1 MKRIFLYLFF
11 IVTFTYDAIAN
22 PAVAII
28 NQQRRERERKNGN
41 RPVAGFVLFENR
53 EKLDEIIQKNII
65 PNFEITYI
73 NDYHTLENKLNN
85 IRNVKNLEIFYIE
98 IIPFYDE
105 CKAFII
111 YEKKKE
117 EKIEIKKLNWW
128 E

>member
-11 IVTFTYDAIAN
+11 IVTFAYDAIAN
-22 PAVAII
+22 PAVAIV
-28 NQQRRERERKNGN
+28 NQQREERERRNGN
-41 RPVAGFVLFENR
+41 RPVAGFILFENR

-65 PNFEITYI
+65 PNFETIYI
-73 NDYHTLENKLNN
+73 RNLENKLND
-85 IRNVKNLEIFYIE
+85 IRNVKNLKIYYIE

-111 YEKKKE
+111 YKKKKE
-117 EKIEIKKLNWW
+117 EKIEVKKLNWW

>member
-22 PAVAII
+22 PAVAIV
-28 NQQRRERERKNGN
+28 NQQREERERRNGN
-41 RPVAGFVLFENR
+41 RPVAGFILFENR

-65 PNFEITYI
+65 PNFETIYI
-73 NDYHTLENKLNN
+73 HNLENKLND
-85 IRNVKNLEIFYIE
+85 IRNIKNLKIYYIE
-98 IIPFYDE
+98 VIPFYDE

-117 EKIEIKKLNWW
+117 EETKVKKLNWW

>member
-22 PAVAII
+22 PAVAIV
-28 NQQRRERERKNGN
+28 NQQRRERERRNGN
-41 RPVAGFVLFENR
+41 RPVAGFILFENR

-65 PNFEITYI
+65 PNFETIYI
-73 NDYHTLENKLNN
+73 HNLENKLNN
-85 IRNVKNLEIFYIE
+85 IRNVKNLKIYYIE
-98 IIPFYDE
+98 VIPFYDE

-117 EKIEIKKLNWW
+117 EKIEVKKLNWW

>member
-22 PAVAII
+22 PAVAIV
-28 NQQRRERERKNGN
+28 NRQREERERRNGN
-41 RPVAGFVLFENR
+41 RPVAGFILFENR

-65 PNFEITYI
+65 PNFETIYI
-73 NDYHTLENKLNN
+73 HNLENKLND
-85 IRNVKNLEIFYIE
+85 IRNIKNLKIYYIE
-98 IIPFYDE
+98 VIPFYDE

-117 EKIEIKKLNWW
+117 EKIEVKKLNWW